1 MTALLVTSAVLA
13 VALLAL
19 VVAHR
24 SPRLAVVVAI
34 AALCLLPV
42 WVGARLG
49 FNGNLFL
56 PAGVLVAV
64 AVTIALLPARGFRP
78 SPADAMLGLLVLLAL
93 VSFLTDDPALALAF
107 LVTPFAYFVAGYA
120 LGRLAALRLGLP
132 QVHRIIAVAFTVV
145 AALAILEYLSGWNPF
160 VLVQVDGSQFAE
172 WGTIQERGGLA
183 RAEGA
188 FGHSIAL
195 GASLALAIPLTIASS
210 IRFPVRVGMVL
221 LMLAATVVTFSRI
234 GIISAAVGVVL
245 TALFLREGLERRQRA
260 VLVGGMVIV
269 AVAALP
275 LVSSVFSSAGDEA
288 ADSAGYRGD
297 LLPLIAQAN
306 LVGFSDLV
314 QRSPS
319 GQLAFGPFRSI
330 DSQFVLTA
338 LSSGLLA
345 LVIVALGLLV
355 AIVLCIRRRATAAT
369 IALVAQIPALATV
382 ALITQYSIVLWLVV
396 GIAATG
402 QIAMRRSSTPAPAPP
417 VVPAPPSLRGTPA
430 HTLPSP

>member
-1 MTALLVTSAVLA
+1 MTTLLVTSAVLA

-64 AVTIALLPARGFRP
+64 AVTVALLPARGFRP

-93 VSFLTDDPALALAF
+93 VSFLTDDPTLALTF

-120 LGRLAALRLGLP
+120 LGRMATVRLGLP
-132 QVHRIIAVAFTVV
+132 QIHRIVAFAFTVV
-145 AALAILEYLSGWNPF
+145 AALALVEYLTGWNPF
-160 VLVQVDGSQFAE
+160 VLLRVDGSQFAE

-195 GASLALAIPLTIASS
+195 GASLAMAIPLTIAST
-210 IRFPVRVGMVL
+210 IRFPIRAGMVV

-234 GIISAAVGVVL
+234 GIISAAIGVVL

-260 VLVGGMVIV
+260 VLLGGMLVV
-269 AVAALP
+269 ALAALP

-314 QRSPS
+314 QRSAS
-319 GQLAFGPFRSI
+319 GQLSFGPFRSI

-338 LSSGLLA
+338 LSSGLIALA
-345 LVIVALGLLV
+345 IVLLALLV
-355 AIVLCIRRRATAAT
+355 AVVLCIRRRATAAT

-382 ALITQYSIVLWLVV
+382 ALITQYSIVLWFVV
-396 GIAATG
+396 GIAATV
-402 QIAMRRSSTPAPAPP
+402 QIAMRRAAASAPAAVP
-417 VVPAPPSLRGTPA
+417 VPVAGHPA
-430 HTLPSP
+430 HAFPSP